1 MGTGDVSKKGG
12 EIMATKYEDFLK
24 KKDVTREELIPIWSE
39 FKNDLNTGK
48 IRVAEVDGNGE
59 WQVNKWVKSF
69 ILLGMKYGVI
79 IQFEAGYFDKDTLG
93 ERTVT
98 LEEKVRT
105 VSPTTSIRDGV
116 YIGAG
121 VTFMPPC
128 YTNIGAY
135 IGEGSMVDS
144 MVLVGSCAQIG
155 KNVHIGAGTIIGGV
169 LEPVGAYPVI
179 VEDNA
184 FIGASST
191 ITEGAIIKQGAVISA
206 GVTITGS
213 TPIYDIVNDK
223 VITANEKGQ
232 VIIPEGAVVVPGTR
246 KKKAEGFDV
255 ELAVATPI
263 IVKYGSKV
271 ELEDALRP

>member
-1 MGTGDVSKKGG
+1 MT
-12 EIMATKYEDFLK
+12 TKYEDFLK
-24 KKDVTREELIPIWSE
+24 KENVTREDVLPIWAE

-48 IRVAEVDGNGE
+48 VRVAEVDDNGE

-69 ILLGMKYGVI
+69 ILLGMKHGTI
-79 IQFEAGYFDKDTLG
+79 IKFEAGYFDKDTLG

-98 LEEKVRT
+98 ADEKIRT

-116 YIGAG
+116 YIGSG

-128 YTNIGAY
+128 YANIGAY
-135 IGEGSMVDS
+135 IDDGSMVDS
-144 MVLVGSCAQIG
+144 MALVGSCAQIG
-155 KNVHIGAGTIIGGV
+155 KNVHIGAGTVIGGV

-179 VEDNA
+179 IEDRA

-213 TPIYDIVNDK
+213 TPIYDIVNER

-246 KKKAEGFDV
+246 KKEAKGFDV
-255 ELAVATPI
+255 ELAISTPI